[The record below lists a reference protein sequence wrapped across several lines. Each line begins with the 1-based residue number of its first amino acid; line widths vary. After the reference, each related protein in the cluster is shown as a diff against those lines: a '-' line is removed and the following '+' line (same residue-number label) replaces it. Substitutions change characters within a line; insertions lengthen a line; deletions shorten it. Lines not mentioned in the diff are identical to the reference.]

1 MSRFSGQFAA
11 PLSPPIARQP
21 AWTVIFASTKRA
33 TNRCGADIFRLPWRA
48 CRHGLFR
55 PLQGSEALLYAARC
69 GPCFALFLGSSAVEH
84 STVNRMVAGSNPAR
98 GASQLNYLAANRRS
112 AKIQV
117 RAMCWQIDCR
127 PFGPFRIWPRNI
139 TNSIE
144 AGRYRHGR
152 TQKTCARYDSGEAA
166 GDCRPRGQCRSIGA
180 SGSSA
185 SLLSGLAPG
194 FHPAVRPV

>member
-98 GASQLNYLAANRRS
+98 GASQFNYLAANRLPASRALSNLAVKNHQQHRGGPVQTRS
-112 AKIQV
+112 DTKNLCPL
-117 RAMCWQIDCR
+117 RLW
-127 PFGPFRIWPRNI
+127 
-139 TNSIE
+139 
-144 AGRYRHGR
+144 
-152 TQKTCARYDSGEAA
+152 EAA
-166 GDCRPRGQCRSIGA
+166 GDSRTRGQCRSTGA
-180 SGSSA
+180 SGSRSA
-185 SLLSGLAPG
+185 SPFYRAVAATLSAIRMRKHLSD
-194 FHPAVRPV
+194 